1 MPPANAPLTQPIAT
15 VANVNV
21 GPSGYAAYPVLQ
33 REAVIAPLP
42 REEKKGVAPTTG
54 HRSVLGSGIV
64 SSAVQEAQVRA
75 RMKAESFAKDR
86 KRKRHH
92 EPAEAEREKVSEE
105 DAKLTQDELKK
116 KRYKRR
122 LALNRES
129 AAVSRVRR
137 REYVKLLEEQL
148 VNAEKERVRLATEL
162 NDMQQQHSKLREHL
176 DQLEKSVKEGGAGDL
191 LRREHQYQQ

>member
-1 MPPANAPLTQPIAT
+1 MPSRSPPTEEVIKSKEAAT
-15 VANVNV
+15 
-21 GPSGYAAYPVLQ
+21 
-33 REAVIAPLP
+33 LP
-42 REEKKGVAPTTG
+42 MPTTG

-75 RMKAESFAKDR
+75 RIKAENFAKNR
-86 KRKRHH
+86 KRKRH
-92 EPAEAEREKVSEE
+92 E
-105 DAKLTQDELKK
+105 DLDSDDKSDKAQADEDSNLSPEQLRK
-116 KRYKRR
+116 KRYMRR

-162 NDMQQQHSKLREHL
+162 GDMQSRHGQLR
-176 DQLEKSVKEGGAGDL
+176 DQLIKLEDIVNRQENG
-191 LRREHQYQQ
+191 REHQGRGYQ